1 MGFVTAITTGL
12 AIASVAMQYKGAKNA
27 ASAAKSSSNANSAMA
42 AENARIAKE
51 NAADVVERG
60 EIAYKD
66 RGLRTRQV
74 IGSARAYSAGAG
86 VSLEGGT
93 TSAALQDDIRY
104 AGAADIL
111 TMKMN
116 TGFEEQRAL
125 NQGAQFTAQSNLYAK
140 QAAGINPFM
149 AGLTAGVGALNQNS
163 DILFPSTP

>member
-1 MGFVTAITTGL
+1 MGFTTIL
-12 AIASVAMQYKGAKNA
+12 AIASVGMQALGASKAAKAQKSVAQANA
-27 ASAAKSSSNANSAMA
+27 AQA

-60 EIAYKD
+60 EIAYRD
-66 RGLRTRQV
+66 RGLRTRQI

-86 VSLEGGT
+86 ISLEGGT
-93 TSAALQDDIRY
+93 TAAALQDDIRY

-116 TGFEEQRAL
+116 TGFEEKRAL

-140 QAAGINPFM
+140 QAAGISPFM
-149 AGLTAGVGALNQNS
+149 SGLTAGVGALNQNA
-163 DILFPSTP
+163 DILFPSTGG